1 MSRLLLLP
9 VLAVLALLAPVSPA
23 SGDDTYT
30 PDIPTSCSV
39 NVPAVAVGDR
49 VVVRVIVSASSNVPP
64 TGTIELT
71 IDRAGAARAARVA
84 RVELPWTKTVRYEG
98 DELRIVGPRL
108 AKGEYVA
115 KVRFAPD
122 GGAYLGCRDSARF
135 RVGGGVD
142 PDDEVGGEETLP
154 DTGGPHL
161 LLLLMG
167 AAMVAVGGGFV
178 GGSRRDGSS
187 PAVAGR
193 HRSHA

>member
-9 VLAVLALLAPVSPA
+9 VLAVLALLAPISPA

-39 NVPAVAVGDR
+39 TVPAVAVGDR
-49 VVVRVIVSASSNVPP
+49 VVVRVLVSATSNVPP

-84 RVELPWTKTVRYEG
+84 RVDLPWTKTVRYEG

-108 AKGEYVA
+108 SKGEYVA

-122 GGAYLGCRDSARF
+122 AGAYLACQDRAPF
-135 RVGGGVD
+135 NIGGATD
-142 PDDEVGGEETLP
+142 PGDEVGGEETLP
-154 DTGGPHL
+154 ETGGPHL
-161 LLLLMG
+161 LLLLLG
-167 AAMVAVGGGFV
+167 AGLVTVGGGLV
-178 GGSRRDGSS
+178 GGSRL
-187 PAVAGR
+187 AG
-193 HRSHA
+193 RSHAMSGSHRAHA